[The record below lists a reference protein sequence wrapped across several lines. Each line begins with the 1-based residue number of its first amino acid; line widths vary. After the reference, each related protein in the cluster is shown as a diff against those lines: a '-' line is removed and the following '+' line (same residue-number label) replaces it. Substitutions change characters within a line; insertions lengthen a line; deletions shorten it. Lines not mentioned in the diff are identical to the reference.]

1 MTAAGPRSYFLAGV
15 MQGARGGAV
24 LADQG
29 YREQLRRTIL
39 EHRPD
44 AVVHEPGRL
53 MREWI
58 GAHEQ
63 AILTGHAALADTPE
77 IHRDA
82 LDPAVSLLTATFHR
96 LTELAAESDV
106 CVAWLPD
113 HEPSMGTAAEML
125 SAHRGGSTVVAVTE
139 MRQNLAVL
147 ACSDVILPD
156 LAAFERWLTSQGAPH
171 DGTQDAADRSP
182 TTEPTPGGTSA

>member
-1 MTAAGPRSYFLAGV
+1 MITPGPRSYFLAGV

-24 LADQG
+24 LADQS

-53 MREWI
+53 MQEWI

-77 IHRDA
+77 IHRDM
-82 LDPAVSLLTATFHR
+82 LDPAVALLTATFHR
-96 LTELAAESDV
+96 LTELAAECDV

-125 SAHRGGSTVVAVTE
+125 SAHRGGATVVAVTT

-147 ACSDVILPD
+147 SCSDVILPD
-156 LAAFERWLTSQGAPH
+156 LAAFERWLTSDGAPCDET
-171 DGTQDAADRSP
+171 DGAA
-182 TTEPTPGGTSA
+182 G

>member
-1 MTAAGPRSYFLAGV
+1 MSTPHPHPRSYFLAGV
-15 MQGARGGAV
+15 MQGARGGAE

-29 YREQLRRTIL
+29 YRERLRRSIL

-44 AVVHEPGRL
+44 AVVHDPDVL

-58 GAHEQ
+58 GAQEQ
-63 AILTGHAALADTPE
+63 PIRASHAALADTPE
-77 IHRDA
+77 VYRA
-82 LDPAVSLLTATFHR
+82 TLDPAVQLLTSTFHR

-106 CVAWLPD
+106 CVAWLPG

-125 SAHRGGSTVVAVTE
+125 SAHRGGATVVAVTR

-147 ACSDVILPD
+147 SCSDVIVPD
-156 LAAFERWLTSQGAPH
+156 LASFERWL
-171 DGTQDAADRSP
+171 AAQ
-182 TTEPTPGGTSA
+182 A

>member
-1 MTAAGPRSYFLAGV
+1 MTAARPRSYFLAGV
-15 MQGARGGAV
+15 MQGARPGAR
-24 LADQG
+24 LADQS
-29 YREQLRRTIL
+29 YRDRLRRGIL
-39 EHRPD
+39 ERHPD
-44 AVVHEPGRL
+44 AVVHDPHAL

-63 AILTGHAALADTPE
+63 AIRQQHAALADASVVYRSA
-77 IHRDA
+77 H
-82 LDPAVSLLTATFHR
+82 DPAVTALVDTFHR
-96 LTELAAESDV
+96 LTRVAADSDV

-125 SAHRGGSTVVAVTE
+125 SAHRAGTTVVAVTA

-156 LAAFERWLTSQGAPH
+156 IAAFERWLWEEEDAGALGPSTASNH
-171 DGTQDAADRSP
+171 RRDLP
-182 TTEPTPGGTSA
+182 

>member
-1 MTAAGPRSYFLAGV
+1 MSAPRPRSYFLAGV
-15 MQGARGGAV
+15 MQGARGGAD

-29 YREQLRRTIL
+29 YRDVLRRTIL
-39 EHRPD
+39 ASRPD
-44 AVVHEPGRL
+44 AVVHDPDVL

-58 GAHEQ
+58 GDQEQ
-63 AILTGHAALADTPE
+63 PIRAGHAALAATPE
-77 IHRDA
+77 VYRA
-82 LDPAVSLLTATFHR
+82 TLDPAVRVLTSTFHR

-125 SAHRGGSTVVAVTE
+125 SAHRGGATVVAVTG

-156 LAAFERWLTSQGAPH
+156 LAAFGRWL
-171 DGTQDAADRSP
+171 AAD
-182 TTEPTPGGTSA
+182 A